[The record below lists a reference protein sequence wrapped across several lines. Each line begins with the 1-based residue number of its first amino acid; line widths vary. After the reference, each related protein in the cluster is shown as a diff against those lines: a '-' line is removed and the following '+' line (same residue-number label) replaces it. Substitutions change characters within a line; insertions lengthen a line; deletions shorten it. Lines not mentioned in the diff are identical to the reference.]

1 MVRARGGP
9 NWAAYRPHPTM
20 VGLSQGRSYTFPGFC
35 TDHLKHPC
43 GSSGGSA
50 VSVAAGFG
58 PIAFGSE
65 TQGSI
70 SCPAS
75 FTAIYGLKA
84 SGGLVS
90 RFGILPST
98 SSLDSPGIFAK
109 SSWGIASVLSAISGF
124 DARDSLTV
132 AAKPYEGTNY
142 TRNLK
147 STWKD
152 WRVGIAEREYFW
164 TDYGAED
171 ASEELKVDFP
181 AETL

>member
-1 MVRARGGP
+1 MVE
-9 NWAAYRPHPTM
+9 
-20 VGLSQGRSYTFPGFC
+20 LSQGWLYTFSDFC

-98 SSLDSPGIFAK
+98 SSFDSPGILAK

-124 DARDSLTV
+124 DAKDSLTV

-142 TRNLK
+142 TRNLR

-152 WRVGIAEREYFW
+152 WRIGIADREYFW

-171 ASEELKVDFP
+171 ASEELKVGFSP
-181 AETL
+181 ETL